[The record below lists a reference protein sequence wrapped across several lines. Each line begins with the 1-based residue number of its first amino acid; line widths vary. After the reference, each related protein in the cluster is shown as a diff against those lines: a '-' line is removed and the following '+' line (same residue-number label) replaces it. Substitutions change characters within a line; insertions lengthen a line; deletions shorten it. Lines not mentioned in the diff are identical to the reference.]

1 MNWHDI
7 PSLLALRAFE
17 AAARHG
23 SFSAAAR
30 DLNVTHAAIGQ
41 HVRALE
47 DHFGLP
53 LMYREGR
60 GMAVTPDGRR
70 LADSLSEA
78 FSLIASASSD
88 LLDQTKT
95 RAIRVSLTPSFAANW
110 LMPRIGGFWDTH
122 PDIEVELIPSTRL
135 IDLRRDNIDVAIR
148 YGDGNWSGVHST
160 TLMSAGHS
168 AVAAP
173 SYLKGC
179 KTDCLADL
187 KGSRWLLDGNR
198 SEEKLWVAQNG
209 VDLEEEDV
217 TYFATGQLSR
227 EAALAGLGVTILPAP
242 VAAGHIMSG
251 ALVKLCE
258 EHDSPFAYHVLTR
271 PEVVS
276 GPHDIFVKWLKAQ
289 SNENRI

>member
-7 PSLLALRAFE
+7 PSLMALRAFE

-23 SFSAAAR
+23 SLSAAAR

-47 DHFGLP
+47 DHFGRS
-53 LMYREGR
+53 LMQREGR
-60 GMAVTPDGRR
+60 GMSLTTEGRI
-70 LADSLSEA
+70 LADQLSEA
-78 FSLIASASSD
+78 FGLIEIATYD
-88 LLDQTKT
+88 LLDQSKT
-95 RAIRVSLTPSFAANW
+95 RSLRVSVTPSFAANW
-110 LMPRIGGFWDTH
+110 LMPRIGGFWDAH
-122 PDIEVELIPSTRL
+122 PDVELELIPSMQL

-148 YGDGNWSGVHST
+148 YGVDGWSGVHST
-160 TLMSAGHS
+160 PLMSAGHM
-168 AVAAP
+168 AVATP
-173 SYLKGC
+173 DYLRGC
-179 KTDCLADL
+179 KADCLADL

-198 SEEKLWVAQNG
+198 SEEKLWVAENG
-209 VDLEEEDV
+209 INLDEENV

-242 VAAGHIMSG
+242 VAAGHIASG

-258 EHDSPFAYHVLTR
+258 DVDSAVAYHVLTR

-276 GPHDIFVKWLKAQ
+276 PAREVFVKWLKVQ
-289 SNENRI
+289 SGL

>member
-53 LMYREGR
+53 LMQRDGR

-70 LADSLSEA
+70 LADTLGEA
-78 FSLIASASSD
+78 FGLIASAATD

-95 RAIRVSLTPSFAANW
+95 RAIRVSVTPSFAANW
-110 LMPRIGGFWDTH
+110 LMPRIGGFWDAH
-122 PDIEVELIPSTRL
+122 PDIEVELIPSMQL

-148 YGDGNWSGVHST
+148 YGDGNWPGVHSSP
-160 TLMSAGHS
+160 LMPAGHT

-173 SYLKGC
+173 SYLKGG

-209 VDLEEEDV
+209 VDLDRENV

-227 EAALAGLGVTILPAP
+227 EAALAGLGVTIIPAP
-242 VAAGHIMSG
+242 VAAGHISSG

-258 EHDSPFAYHVLTR
+258 EHDSAVAYHLLTR

-276 GPHDIFVKWLKAQ
+276 QPRDIFVKWLKSQ
-289 SNENRI
+289 TS